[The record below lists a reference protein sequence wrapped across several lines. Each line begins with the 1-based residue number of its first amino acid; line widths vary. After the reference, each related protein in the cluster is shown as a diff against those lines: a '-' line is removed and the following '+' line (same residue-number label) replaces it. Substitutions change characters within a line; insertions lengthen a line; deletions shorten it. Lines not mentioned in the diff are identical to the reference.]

1 MPHALL
7 HLGRHHPHCVETAA
21 KVLPS
26 AAERQQARDEA
37 EMPVDLKM
45 PAGRTLVRSGRDLH
59 PNMSR
64 WPTRGHEVGG
74 IAVKLQPLL
83 RVRAR
88 AGGGGATHEPF
99 ALAMMEPVPRPLV
112 SY

>member
-1 MPHALL
+1 MLHALL
-7 HLGRHHPHCVETAA
+7 HLGRHHPHCVAIAA

-26 AAERQQARDEA
+26 AKIAAERQQARDEA

-45 PAGRTLVRSGRDLH
+45 PAGRTLVRSGPDLP
-59 PNMSR
+59 PNHAA
-64 WPTRGHEVGG
+64 RGSEVGR
-74 IAVKLQPLL
+74 IVAKLQLLL

-99 ALAMMEPVPRPLV
+99 ALAMMVPVPRPLV